1 MRISY
6 QCCANIAVVDPT
18 MSQLGLNAGGLTG
31 KAWVAAD
38 EVNNRTVT
46 RPAGHTDD
54 RSKLNNRQSAFKQQE
69 SVDLGDDSPTALSSG
84 STAHN
89 QKAVIVHFSSKQ

>member
-1 MRISY
+1 MR
-6 QCCANIAVVDPT
+6 
-18 MSQLGLNAGGLTG
+18 QLGQNAAVLTG

-38 EVNNRTVT
+38 EVNNRAVT

-69 SVDLGDDSPTALSSG
+69 SVDLGDDSPAALSSG
-84 STAHN
+84 STAQS
-89 QKAVIVHFSSKQ
+89 QKTVIVHFSSKQ